1 MSRLV
6 LLEWQRTLGQRVSLV
21 LADCLQ
27 SPRALRFCDL
37 INQLPSERRW
47 RPESVMGTLLK
58 SVTEACGP
66 GHKEALDSFYSTV
79 KDAWLDT
86 GEWWPPKK
94 GPIHI
99 DIEAIFSKLCIDL
112 QSSLRPDQ
120 EETDAKND
128 STEYLLVSLDFSI
141 SGANGMKINKSPSTN
156 IQEKA
161 KQDLLSLFAKLEN
174 PERVERL
181 KNNRR
186 SALPMCQKIF
196 LRSCMLL

>member
-1 MSRLV
+1 MSRL

-37 INQLPSERRW
+37 IKQLSQERHW
-47 RPESVMGTLLK
+47 RPGSVMGTLLK

-66 GHKEALDSFYSTV
+66 GHKEALDSFYNTV
-79 KDAWLDT
+79 KDAWLNT

-99 DIEAIFSKLCIDL
+99 DIEKIFSKLCIDL
-112 QSSLRPDQ
+112 RSSLSLEQ
-120 EETDAKND
+120 EEEDSKND

-141 SGANGMKINKSPSTN
+141 SGANGMKSTSLLLPTYRRKPSRTCS
-156 IQEKA
+156 A
-161 KQDLLSLFAKLEN
+161 FLPSW
-174 PERVERL
+174 RT
-181 KNNRR
+181 R
-186 SALPMCQKIF
+186 SAWNGSKTIVG
-196 LRSCMLL
+196 LRC